1 MIGENYMKEL
11 QVLIAAS
18 KLSGA
23 GSATEKQKLLS
34 GCKTETMEWFLQIAA
49 NPFKTTK
56 VSKLNIIDASTIK
69 EDAFQNIKD
78 KISYLLTVK
87 AAKDE
92 DRNYLE
98 DNLSYLD
105 ASYDEKEMLVKI
117 LTKNLNIGIG
127 TSIINKV
134 FGKNFIPDLELMAA
148 QDDMTQIDT
157 SKTNYAEIK
166 YDGVRVIAVEEKD
179 GVTFYTR
186 NFNILNSELMPSI
199 EKEAFD
205 FIETMNLPIVVKADG
220 LCAGKGVIIA
230 QSKDEAKTAV
240 SDMLSG
246 ASFGDAGTSV
256 VVEEYLDGYEL
267 SVFAICDGENYK
279 VLPAAQ
285 DHKRVG
291 DGDTGPNTGGMGA
304 YAPTPLVNDDIYKKI
319 EERVIKPTLKGMQNE
334 GAPFEGVL
342 FIGVMVVKGEPII
355 LEYNVRFG
363 DPECE
368 ILMPLLATPVSE
380 LFYKGATKQLD
391 KLDIKIK
398 DEFGVG
404 VVIAS
409 ENYPYSSSKPAEI
422 TVDEI
427 ENELSSS
434 SHISYAGVEKIDGKL
449 MATGGRVLVCVGFGK
464 TIKEARDNAYKLTTK
479 VHFSG
484 KKCRSD
490 IAYQAL
496 K

>member
-1 MIGENYMKEL
+1 MNILILGSGGREFSIGLSIFKENAHNLFFMPGNG
-11 QVLIAAS
+11 ATD
-18 KLSGA
+18 KLG
-23 GSATEKQKLLS
+23 K
-34 GCKTETMEWFLQIAA
+34 
-49 NPFKTTK
+49 
-56 VSKLNIIDASTIK
+56 NI
-69 EDAFQNIKD
+69 NIKD
-78 KISYLLTVK
+78 YNDLAIW
-87 AAKDE
+87 AKDNSIDLTIVGPE
-92 DRNYLE
+92 
-98 DNLSYLD
+98 
-105 ASYDEKEMLVKI
+105 APLV
-117 LTKNLNIGIG
+117 
-127 TSIINKV
+127 
-134 FGKNFIPDLELMAA
+134 
-148 QDDMTQIDT
+148 
-157 SKTNYAEIK
+157 
-166 YDGVRVIAVEEKD
+166 DGVVDIFKKHNLTIFGPSAAAARLEGSKVYMK
-179 GVTFYTR
+179 
-186 NFNILNSELMPSI
+186 NILKKYNIPTAAFIETSN
-199 EKEAFD
+199 EKEAHD

-230 QSKDEAKTAV
+230 QSKDEAKIAV

-422 TVDEI
+422 TIDEI

-434 SHISYAGVEKIDGKL
+434 SHISYAGVEKVDGKL

-464 TIKEARDNAYKLTTK
+464 TIKEARNNAYKLTTK

>member
-1 MIGENYMKEL
+1 MNILILGSGGREFSIGLSIFKENAHNLFFMPGNG
-11 QVLIAAS
+11 ATD
-18 KLSGA
+18 KLG
-23 GSATEKQKLLS
+23 K
-34 GCKTETMEWFLQIAA
+34 
-49 NPFKTTK
+49 
-56 VSKLNIIDASTIK
+56 NI
-69 EDAFQNIKD
+69 NIKD
-78 KISYLLTVK
+78 YNDLAIW
-87 AAKDE
+87 AKDNSIDLTIVGPE
-92 DRNYLE
+92 
-98 DNLSYLD
+98 
-105 ASYDEKEMLVKI
+105 APLV
-117 LTKNLNIGIG
+117 
-127 TSIINKV
+127 
-134 FGKNFIPDLELMAA
+134 
-148 QDDMTQIDT
+148 
-157 SKTNYAEIK
+157 
-166 YDGVRVIAVEEKD
+166 DGVVDIFKKHNLTIFGPSAAAARLEGSKVYMK
-179 GVTFYTR
+179 
-186 NFNILNSELMPSI
+186 NILKKYNIPTAAFIETSN

-246 ASFGDAGTSV
+246 ASFGDAGTNV

-304 YAPTPLVNDDIYKKI
+304 YAPTPLVNEDIYKKI

-368 ILMPLLATPVSE
+368 ILMPLLDTPVSE

-409 ENYPYSSSKPAEI
+409 ENYPYSSSKPVEI

-427 ENELSSS
+427 ENELLNN

-449 MATGGRVLVCVGFGK
+449 IATGGRVLVCVGFGK